1 MTDHLIDMHR
11 HPHRSDRVSLVHA
24 TIVFVLLVGA
34 VLFGVA
40 GVTVVIYGGLL

>member
-1 MTDHLIDMHR
+1 MRRRDR
-11 HPHRSDRVSLVHA
+11 HPHRSDLSAMVHA
-24 TIVFVLLVGA
+24 TIVVVLLIAA